1 MIGLADYGISRR
13 SVPAVPATQS
23 VDGYV
28 RPADWLPLPEVQA
41 GDQRLVAL
49 VAVYPHESN
58 HLSFVVSGNY
68 TVDWGDGVVENFS
81 SGQQANKNYVW
92 SSLPANDTTRG
103 YRQAILTITP
113 QSGQALTSL
122 NFNVRHPAATQNAY
136 SITLLD
142 VVVAGANINNL
153 VLSGTNIR
161 AGILESFRF
170 PGDNLITN
178 FTSFL
183 QGCSSLQFLPALNV
197 SNGANFSG
205 FLQGC
210 SSLRSIPAL
219 NVSNGTVFNSFLQ
232 SCSSLQSLPELNVS
246 NGTSFNSFLFSCSS
260 LQSLPEL
267 DVSNGTSFS
276 GFLFNGSSLQSLP
289 ELDVSNGTNFN
300 SFLQGCSSLRSI
312 PALNVSNGTNF
323 TNFLF
328 NCFSLGSVVLPG
340 LSENCDLS
348 NKQFSRNAII
358 AIFNGLA
365 TISAKTINISNNY
378 GAAALTQTD
387 RDIAINKGWIIIG

>member
-1 MIGLADYGISRR
+1 MIGLDYGISRR
-13 SVPAVPATQS
+13 SVPVVPATQS

-28 RPADWLPLPEVQA
+28 RPSDWLDLPEVQA
-41 GDQRLVAL
+41 GDQTLVAL

-113 QSGQALTSL
+113 QSGQTLTSL

-136 SITLLD
+136 SIKLLD
-142 VVVAGANINNL
+142 VGVAGANINNL
-153 VLSGTNIR
+153 VLSGSNLR

-170 PGDNLITN
+170 PGDNLIT
-178 FTSFL
+178 S
-183 QGCSSLQFLPALNV
+183 
-197 SNGANFSG
+197 
-205 FLQGC
+205 
-210 SSLRSIPAL
+210 
-219 NVSNGTVFNSFLQ
+219 FNSFLVN
-232 SCSSLQSLPELNVS
+232 CNSLQSLPA
-246 NGTSFNSFLFSCSS
+246 
-260 LQSLPEL
+260 L

-276 GFLFNGSSLQSLP
+276 GFMTNCFSLQSLP
-289 ELDVSNGTNFN
+289 ALDVSNGTNFSGFLNGCN
-300 SFLQGCSSLRSI
+300 SLQSL
-312 PALNVSNGTNF
+312 PALDVSNGTNF
-323 TNFLF
+323 SGFMTNCFSLQSLPALDVSNGTSFNSFLVNCNSLQSLPALDVSNGTSF
-328 NCFSLGSVVLPG
+328 SGFMTNCFSLGSVVLAG
-340 LSENCDLS
+340 LRETCDLS

-365 TISAKTINISNNY
+365 TVSAKTINISSNY
-378 GAAALTQTD
+378 GAADLTQAD

>member
-1 MIGLADYGISRR
+1 MIGLVDYGISRR

-28 RPADWLPLPEVQA
+28 RPSDWLDLPEVQA
-41 GDQRLVAL
+41 GDQTLVAL

-58 HLSFVVSGNY
+58 HLSFVVSGDY
-68 TVDWGDGVVENFS
+68 TVDWGDGVIENFS
-81 SGQQANKNYVW
+81 AGQQANKNYVW

-103 YRQAILTITP
+103 YRQAILMITP
-113 QSGQALTSL
+113 QSGQTLTSL

-136 SITLLD
+136 SIKLLD

-153 VLSGTNIR
+153 VLSGNNIR

-178 FTSFL
+178 FSSFLASCPSLRSMPALNVSNGTNFVSFL
-183 QGCSSLQFLPALNV
+183 QGCSSLRSLPALNV
-197 SNGANFSG
+197 SNGTSFSSFLANCPSLQYLPPLNVSNGTVFNG

-210 SSLRSIPAL
+210 SSLRSL
-219 NVSNGTVFNSFLQ
+219 
-232 SCSSLQSLPELNVS
+232 
-246 NGTSFNSFLFSCSS
+246 
-260 LQSLPEL
+260 
-267 DVSNGTSFS
+267 
-276 GFLFNGSSLQSLP
+276 
-289 ELDVSNGTNFN
+289 
-300 SFLQGCSSLRSI
+300 

-323 TNFLF
+323 NGFLANCPSLQYLPPLNVSNSTSF
-328 NCFSLGSVVLPG
+328 VSFLQGCFSVGSVVLAG
-340 LSENCDLS
+340 LRETCDLS

-365 TISAKTINISNNY
+365 TVSAKTINISSNY
-378 GAAALTQTD
+378 GAADLTQTD
-387 RDIAINKGWIIIG
+387 RDIAINKGWTIIG

>member
-28 RPADWLPLPEVQA
+28 RPSDWLPLPEVQA

-68 TVDWGDGVVENFS
+68 TVDWGDGVIEDFS
-81 SGQQANKNYVW
+81 SGQQANKNYVY
-92 SSLPANDTTRG
+92 SGLPANDTARG

-113 QSGQALTSL
+113 QSGQLLTSI
-122 NFNVRHPAATQNAY
+122 NFNVRHPAATQNTY
-136 SITLLD
+136 SIKLLD

-153 VLSGTNIR
+153 VLSGSSVR

-178 FTSFL
+178 FSNFL
-183 QGCSSLQFLPALNV
+183 QGCSSLQ
-197 SNGANFSG
+197 
-205 FLQGC
+205 
-210 SSLRSIPAL
+210 SL
-219 NVSNGTVFNSFLQ
+219 
-232 SCSSLQSLPELNVS
+232 
-246 NGTSFNSFLFSCSS
+246 
-260 LQSLPEL
+260 
-267 DVSNGTSFS
+267 
-276 GFLFNGSSLQSLP
+276 
-289 ELDVSNGTNFN
+289 
-300 SFLQGCSSLRSI
+300 

-323 TNFLF
+323 FGFLTICSSLQSLPALNVSNGTNFAGFLTSCSSLQSITALNVSNGTNF
-328 NCFSLGSVVLPG
+328 NGFLQDCSSLQSITALNVSNGTSFAGFLNNCFSLGSVVLPG
-340 LSENCDLS
+340 LRETCNLS

-365 TISAKTINISNNY
+365 TVSAKTINISSNY
-378 GAAALTQTD
+378 GAAALTQAD